1 MKNFED
7 IYSKFGKIY
16 AERIWGRGSGYGS
29 SRSATRKYRAFL
41 TNFIT
46 DNDVES
52 IVELGCGDFQVMKL
66 VVKKGIK
73 YTGYDVVSDVIN
85 NNRSKFE
92 SSNIQFQLLSDY
104 SALDSGSLL
113 ICKDV
118 LQHLPTQECKKI
130 IREVYPQYLHVLVT
144 NCIRHRNSQSVNEN
158 IQTDS
163 FTNVDLRQS
172 PYSLEGRIVL
182 EWNAPIR
189 SIIFHT
195 IFVANVVMAQ
205 IILAALAKLSV
216 KALINSDYENHPR
229 WRKHTFHYRGVT

>member
-1 MKNFED
+1 MKDFED

-16 AERIWGRGSGYGS
+16 ADRIWGRGSGYGS

-46 DNDVES
+46 NNDVES

-85 NNRSKFE
+85 KNRSKFE

-118 LQHLPTQECKKI
+118 LQHLPIQECKKI
-130 IREVYPQYLHVLVT
+130 IREVFPQYRHVLVT
-144 NCIRHRNSQSVNEN
+144 NCIGHRNSQSVNEN
-158 IQTDS
+158 IQTGS
-163 FTNVDLRQS
+163 FTNVDLRQN
-172 PYSLEGRIVL
+172 PYSLEGRVVL

-189 SIIFHT
+189 SIIFPT
-195 IFVANVVMAQ
+195 ISVANVVMAP
-205 IILAALAKLSV
+205 IVLAALAKMSV

-229 WRKHTFHYRGVT
+229 WRKHTFHYQGVT